1 MSKENRKRNGINI
14 IRLNSLAI
22 LVMAVVFVFILVI
35 SNIVNKKF
43 HAVETNIEK
52 FITCEKGSQYIEESA
67 DYLTDNARL
76 FAVTLDKE
84 YAERYFEEI
93 EVTKRQEQALEMIRQ
108 VCNEKD
114 LALQRLGIA
123 IEQAQGLINM
133 ELYTIRLGYMLIGE
147 ENLPPLIKDIA
158 VGVLDKQLDGEQ
170 LHKKIINNLF
180 EGGYQIY
187 KKRINENC
195 SLTVDSIEQQ
205 VKDELNMN
213 AYELGVNLNRLRFQ
227 YIVLLVLN
235 VLMFV
240 VFAFLIAI
248 PLTRFRKSIKN
259 DSRLTV
265 IGSQECRELAQS
277 YNEIY
282 DRKAMNEKSLL
293 QKAEYDALTGI
304 LNRRAFD
311 QICRNS
317 VEQKEKIAMLLID
330 MDNFKNIND
339 TYGHSGGDIALKEL
353 ARILTE
359 TFRSGD
365 FVARIGG
372 DEFAVILP
380 GCPAEAGNTIID
392 KVSRIN
398 EELSGLQ
405 DIKNVSVSV
414 GVAFSEVG
422 YNETLFKNADE
433 ALYQVKENGRHGCRI
448 FSNG

>member
-123 IEQAQGLINM
+123 IEQAQSLINM

-147 ENLPPLIKDIA
+147 ENLPASIKDIQ
-158 VGVLDKQLDGEQ
+158 VGVLDRQLDDEQ
-170 LHKKIINNLF
+170 LHKKAINNLF

-213 AYELGVNLNRLRFQ
+213 AYELGLNLNRLRFQ

-240 VFAFLIAI
+240 VFAFLIVI

-259 DSRLTV
+259 DSRLSV

-282 DRKAMNEKSLL
+282 ERKAMNEKSLL

-317 VEQKEKIAMLLID
+317 AEQQERIALLLID
-330 MDNFKNIND
+330 MDNFKSIND

-380 GCPAEAGNTIID
+380 GCPEEAGNTIIE
-392 KVSRIN
+392 KISRIN
-398 EELSGLQ
+398 EELSGLH

-422 YNETLFKNADE
+422 YNEKLFKNADE

-448 FSNG
+448 FSS

>member
-93 EVTKRQEQALEMIRQ
+93 EVTKRQALEMIRQ

-240 VFAFLIAI
+240 VFAFLIFI

-259 DSRLTV
+259 DSRLSV

-317 VEQKEKIAMLLID
+317 AEQQERIALLLID
-330 MDNFKNIND
+330 MDNFKSIND

-372 DEFAVILP
+372 VILP
-380 GCPAEAGNTIID
+380 GCPEEAGNTIIE
-392 KVSRIN
+392 KISRIN

-448 FSNG
+448 FSS

>member
-22 LVMAVVFVFILVI
+22 LVMAAVFVFILVI

-147 ENLPPLIKDIA
+147 ENLPPLIKDINI
-158 VGVLDKQLDGEQ
+158 GVLDRQLDGEQ

-187 KKRINENC
+187 KKRISENC

-205 VKDELNMN
+205 AKDELNMN

-240 VFAFLIAI
+240 VFAFLIVI

-259 DSRLTV
+259 DSRLNV

-317 VEQKEKIAMLLID
+317 AEQKEKLAMLLID
-330 MDNFKNIND
+330 MDNFKSIND

-422 YNETLFKNADE
+422 YNEKLFKNADE

-448 FSNG
+448 FSN

>member
-213 AYELGVNLNRLRFQ
+213 AYELGLNLNRLRFQ

-240 VFAFLIAI
+240 VFAFLIFI

-259 DSRLTV
+259 DSRLSV

-317 VEQKEKIAMLLID
+317 AEQKEKIAMLLID
-330 MDNFKNIND
+330 MDNFKSIND

-380 GCPAEAGNTIID
+380 GCPEEAGNTIIE
-392 KVSRIN
+392 KISRIN
-398 EELSGLQ
+398 EELSGLH

-448 FSNG
+448 FSS

>member
-1 MSKENRKRNGINI
+1 
-14 IRLNSLAI
+14 
-22 LVMAVVFVFILVI
+22 
-35 SNIVNKKF
+35 
-43 HAVETNIEK
+43 
-52 FITCEKGSQYIEESA
+52 
-67 DYLTDNARL
+67 
-76 FAVTLDKE
+76 
-84 YAERYFEEI
+84 
-93 EVTKRQEQALEMIRQ
+93 
-108 VCNEKD
+108 
-114 LALQRLGIA
+114 
-123 IEQAQGLINM
+123 
-133 ELYTIRLGYMLIGE
+133 
-147 ENLPPLIKDIA
+147 
-158 VGVLDKQLDGEQ
+158 
-170 LHKKIINNLF
+170 
-180 EGGYQIY
+180 
-187 KKRINENC
+187 
-195 SLTVDSIEQQ
+195 
-205 VKDELNMN
+205 MN

-240 VFAFLIAI
+240 VFAFLIVI

-259 DSRLTV
+259 DSRLSV

-317 VEQKEKIAMLLID
+317 AEQKEKIAMLLID
-330 MDNFKNIND
+330 MDNFKSIND

-422 YNETLFKNADE
+422 YNEKLFKNADE

-448 FSNG
+448 FSN

>member
-22 LVMAVVFVFILVI
+22 LVMAAVFVFILVI

-240 VFAFLIAI
+240 VFAFLIVI

-259 DSRLTV
+259 DSRLSV

-282 DRKAMNEKSLL
+282 ERKAMNEKSLL

-317 VEQKEKIAMLLID
+317 AEQKEKIAMLLID
-330 MDNFKNIND
+330 MDNFKSIND

-422 YNETLFKNADE
+422 YNEKLFKNADE

-448 FSNG
+448 FSNC